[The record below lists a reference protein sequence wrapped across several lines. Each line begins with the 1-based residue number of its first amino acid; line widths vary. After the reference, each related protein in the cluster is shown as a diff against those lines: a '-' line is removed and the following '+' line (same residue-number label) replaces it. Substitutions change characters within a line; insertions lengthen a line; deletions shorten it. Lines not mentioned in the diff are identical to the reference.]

1 MGFGIS
7 NQDDMLGKYLDNMKQ
22 PKQNY
27 IEDET
32 VNSESIDDVY
42 NEETTISQEDV
53 KNKKIALEA
62 SAFTAS
68 IVVETIDVAF
78 SELVG
83 TVAKL
88 DSEEKKQ
95 LKADEDIKETY
106 KDAWANYLKDKGG
119 ELSPSMLLIILT
131 LGIYAPKIPLALDLR
146 KIKKQNEDLSE
157 KLEDKDEEIRQLQ
170 IKLKQEQQKR
180 NRNGKQ
186 AG

>member
-1 MGFGIS
+1 MGFGVK
-7 NQDDMLGKYLDNMKQ
+7 NQDDALGKYLDNMKQ

-27 IEDET
+27 IVDEP
-32 VNSESIDDVY
+32 VNSETIDEVY
-42 NEETTISQEDV
+42 NDEPIVSQEDV

-78 SELVG
+78 SEIVG

-119 ELSPSMLLIILT
+119 ELSPAMLLIILS

-146 KIKKQNEDLSE
+146 KAKMQNENLSKE
-157 KLEDKDEEIRQLQ
+157 LEDKDEEIRQLQ
-170 IKLKQEQQKR
+170 AKLQQQKR
-180 NRNGKQ
+180 NGKS
-186 AG
+186 ASKD